1 MQMRLSDLLEV
12 IHQQP
17 PEPPVPPDPLGSTAS
32 THLPTGFHCEP
43 LHLPSLSISLAHR
56 SGMQIC
62 YLGYKPCYDLS
73 LGVCVSY
80 GLPSHLTV
88 AWDGPSTSPPS
99 TLKFSCLTVISLAKR
114 IGAYKTFEDTLLDD
128 AAPFMSL

>member
-1 MQMRLSDLLEV
+1 MQMRLSNLLEV

-32 THLPTGFHCEP
+32 TPLPTGFHCEP
-43 LHLPSLSISLAHR
+43 LHLPSLSVSLAHR
-56 SGMQIC
+56 SGFRVVFRLC
-62 YLGYKPCYDLS
+62 
-73 LGVCVSY
+73 
-80 GLPSHLTV
+80 LPSHLTV